1 MSWGQRTRS
10 CEVRA
15 LRQHRPT
22 TRLSREIKIKSKSRI
37 KKGQCGGGPGVVA
50 DEADGRILGL
60 GDEVAGEEGHV
71 FGFENAFVI
80 LVVSAFIDGK
90 GAGFGGS
97 DGFAGDWVGDGESL

>member
-22 TRLSREIKIKSKSRI
+22 TRLSREIRIKIKSRI

-50 DEADGRILGL
+50 HDSNVFLLRLAN
-60 GDEVAGEEGHV
+60 EVAGEEGHV

-80 LVVSAFIDGK
+80 LVVSAFVDGER
-90 GAGFGGS
+90 AGFGGS
-97 DGFAGDWVGDGESL
+97 DRFASDGMGDDES